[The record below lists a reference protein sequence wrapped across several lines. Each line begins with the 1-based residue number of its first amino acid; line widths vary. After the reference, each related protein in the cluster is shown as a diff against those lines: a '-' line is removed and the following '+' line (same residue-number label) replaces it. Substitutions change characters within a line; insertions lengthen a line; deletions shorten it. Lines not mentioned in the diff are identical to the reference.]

1 MVLLSPQQLL
11 CRRACMNIKKTKIK
25 KKMLETYKMLSTEI
39 PWIRNYIHIT
49 VISYF
54 HLELMSKPVS
64 LKIVGLKLVKLDCII
79 L

>member
-1 MVLLSPQQLL
+1 
-11 CRRACMNIKKTKIK
+11 
-25 KKMLETYKMLSTEI
+25 MLETYKMLSTEI

-49 VISYF
+49 VILYF

>member
-1 MVLLSPQQLL
+1 
-11 CRRACMNIKKTKIK
+11 
-25 KKMLETYKMLSTEI
+25 MLSTEI